1 MVASIIRAAHVADF
15 SELNNQV
22 GVNWKLPCKL
32 MKTNPPHDFDDTLR
46 CD

>member
-22 GVNWKLPCKL
+22 GVNWKLQIDEKNNDL
-32 MKTNPPHDFDDTLR
+32 MILMAP
-46 CD
+46 

>member
-22 GVNWKLPCKL
+22 GVNWKLQIYEKNNDL
-32 MKTNPPHDFDDTLR
+32 MILMAP
-46 CD
+46 

>member
-32 MKTNPPHDFDDTLR
+32 MKKIHLMILMTL
-46 CD
+46 